1 MDNATGR
8 FQRIWLNLSLRRKG
22 LIVTAIPVLALLAFS
37 AAFFVVQ
44 LQYRKAGRWV
54 RSGLEVYVSLQRVR
68 TVLLEEDNAARGY
81 ALAGDPR
88 YLQDYKAATVR
99 RNEPL
104 RQLQSLLGNRAGQ
117 LEHLKTLEAS
127 IAERQAVTDKFIAAF
142 ARSSEPPAKLPSEP
156 WMEKNRVVMVRIDSE
171 LAAIQRID
179 RRLLIADSAAL
190 ARALK
195 ASDVTGLAAIVVGLI
210 GGIVPMLLFASGIVR
225 RIARLQKNA
234 SGLAEG
240 RMPALNEFA
249 RDEIGGFGKALQ
261 GAANLLNQRTADL
274 EQRARELAQSEA
286 GNRKQTELLRCIL
299 DSMGDAV
306 VVADQ
311 SGRVVLSNPAAAV
324 LMGEYAVNSTPA
336 EWLEQ
341 RSVFRSDG
349 VTPLPLDELPLVC
362 AIRGE
367 SPRNTEM
374 FVRHKAAPDG
384 VWVHVTATPLREEH
398 GLRGGVAVLRDI
410 SGVKRNEE
418 ILRIARAEA
427 EQANHAKSEFLSRM
441 SHELRTPLN
450 AILGFAQLLD
460 LDPLSAPQQQSVDQI
475 LKGGRHLLNLINEV
489 LDLARIEAGRMT
501 FSTEP
506 IHAGEAIQSAIDLVD
521 PLATQSCVTLR
532 LEASPDWKRHV
543 LADRQ
548 RFQQVV
554 LNLLSNAIKYN
565 RFGGTVTVACSVSED
580 RRFRLAIR
588 DTGHGLAPDS
598 LPRLFQPFERL
609 GADQSGIEG
618 TGIGLAL
625 SQRLVVAMGGKL
637 GVDSQ
642 VGAGSTFWVDLPI
655 CEGPVQTYDQLHRGD
670 PREQPV
676 SQETSAKTTKVLYI
690 EDNLSNNLLMERILE
705 NRPEVQ
711 LISSMQGRLGIELAL
726 QHTPDLI
733 LLDLHLPDL
742 TGDEVLRILRS
753 QPATSSIPVAM
764 ISADATPG
772 QIERLLAS
780 GAKAYFTKPLDVRN
794 LLHFI
799 DEVLGVEV

>member
-1 MDNATGR
+1 
-8 FQRIWLNLSLRRKG
+8 
-22 LIVTAIPVLALLAFS
+22 
-37 AAFFVVQ
+37 
-44 LQYRKAGRWV
+44 
-54 RSGLEVYVSLQRVR
+54 
-68 TVLLEEDNAARGY
+68 
-81 ALAGDPR
+81 
-88 YLQDYKAATVR
+88 
-99 RNEPL
+99 
-104 RQLQSLLGNRAGQ
+104 
-117 LEHLKTLEAS
+117 
-127 IAERQAVTDKFIAAF
+127 
-142 ARSSEPPAKLPSEP
+142 
-156 WMEKNRVVMVRIDSE
+156 
-171 LAAIQRID
+171 
-179 RRLLIADSAAL
+179 
-190 ARALK
+190 
-195 ASDVTGLAAIVVGLI
+195 
-210 GGIVPMLLFASGIVR
+210 
-225 RIARLQKNA
+225 
-234 SGLAEG
+234 
-240 RMPALNEFA
+240 
-249 RDEIGGFGKALQ
+249 
-261 GAANLLNQRTADL
+261 
-274 EQRARELAQSEA
+274 
-286 GNRKQTELLRCIL
+286 
-299 DSMGDAV
+299 
-306 VVADQ
+306 
-311 SGRVVLSNPAAAV
+311 
-324 LMGEYAVNSTPA
+324 
-336 EWLEQ
+336 
-341 RSVFRSDG
+341 
-349 VTPLPLDELPLVC
+349 
-362 AIRGE
+362 
-367 SPRNTEM
+367 
-374 FVRHKAAPDG
+374 
-384 VWVHVTATPLREEH
+384 
-398 GLRGGVAVLRDI
+398 LRGGVAVLRDI